1 MKALIISGGGV
12 YGIIP
17 CCLMAC
23 ADKESL
29 SKIDVFG
36 GTSVGGILSL
46 HLAKYGDPQLLKRDF
61 KDNMDRFF
69 TTSLRNKLDPFTPKY
84 SADGIEAALQA
95 ILPGKVGDVPGKF
108 VVPSFSFKRMSP
120 VIFHNFTQQF
130 AHMDAWKVARATSAA
145 PLAFP
150 PFSENIFIDGGI
162 LEKLPV
168 ITTASMV
175 FQATGTRASDLEVF
189 AIGTGRVDQDLTRT
203 KEEVESYSVLGW
215 AKNLMPILTTGGNEL
230 MSDFWGR
237 NMGFKSFTHFNP
249 IIIKGVMDDVSQ
261 IGTIEEMCELHLG
274 DFKEKWD
281 AFIGND

>member
-1 MKALIISGGGV
+1 MKILIISGGGV

-17 CCLMAC
+17 CCLLDSVQKEDMAR
-23 ADKESL
+23 
-29 SKIDVFG
+29 IDVIG

-61 KDNMDRFF
+61 KENMNRFF
-69 TTSLRNKLDPFTPKY
+69 TTSLRNRLDPFTPKY
-84 SADGIEAALQA
+84 TADGIESALKA
-95 ILPGKVGDVPGKF
+95 ILPGKVSDMDGKF

-120 VIFHNFTQQF
+120 VVFHNFTKQF
-130 AHMDAWKVARATSAA
+130 SHMDAWKVARATSAA

-175 FQATGTRASDLEVF
+175 YQATGVPASELDVF

-203 KEEVESYSVLGW
+203 KEEVESYSALGW

-261 IGTIEEMCELHLG
+261 VDTIEEMCELHLG
-274 DFKEKWD
+274 DFRIAWEK
-281 AFIGND
+281 FINMD